1 MPCVYV
7 CLRERA
13 CASVCVRAYV
23 GVWAFVHAVVVFL
36 CIAEVAFLS
45 LVGWMRGGIQG
56 LRFVIVV
63 WIALDRLI
71 HRKITVLRDNLLFLL
86 SHSTS
91 ER

>member
-1 MPCVYV
+1 MPCVCV
-7 CLRERA
+7 CLLARTCMRE
-13 CASVCVRAYV
+13 CVCVCVRV
-23 GVWAFVHAVVVFL
+23 CVHAVVVFL

-56 LRFVIVV
+56 LRFVIEV